1 MKKVLSMATI
11 LFLAFLS
18 TSAFMA
24 CFVFA
29 EQEITD
35 DMFYSARYI
44 LILKST
50 TDYNVALRFAN
61 ESSKKLGLELKI
73 EDIEYSKEK
82 GICFSKD
89 IDDELYKGEYAPRR
103 YCGDYI
109 SLENSS
115 AYEGFVEGYIVVI
128 AGIYQNKDDAELAL
142 RDVKE
147 SYPDAYVKK
156 TNLWMGC
163 IH

>member
-1 MKKVLSMATI
+1 MNKVLSMATI
-11 LFLAFLS
+11 LFLVCL
-18 TSAFMA
+18 SAFA
-24 CFVFA
+24 FKTCFVFA

-35 DMFYSARYI
+35 DVFYSARYI

-50 TDYNVALRFAN
+50 TDYNEALSFAN

-103 YCGDYI
+103 YCGDYV

-115 AYEGFVEGYIVVI
+115 AYEGFTEGYIIVI
-128 AGIYQNKDDAELAL
+128 AGVYQNKDDAELSL
-142 RDVKE
+142 SGVKE
-147 SYPDAYVKK
+147 SYPDAYAKK